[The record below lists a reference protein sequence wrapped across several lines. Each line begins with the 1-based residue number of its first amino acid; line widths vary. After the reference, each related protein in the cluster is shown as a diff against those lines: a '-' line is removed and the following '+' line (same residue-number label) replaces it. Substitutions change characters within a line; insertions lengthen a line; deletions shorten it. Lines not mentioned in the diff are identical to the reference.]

1 MSLTIGEPRGI
12 PPLNNDSFLAKA
24 WGQAKMQHTLH
35 IEGFGVRLR
44 PVTMEDATFIVWLR
58 NLNHARGR
66 VGDSATDTAAQQ
78 AWLTEYFLREGDY
91 YFIIETSRGIPVGA
105 YGIYDL
111 KGDSAE
117 SGRWIVRPEVPAAV
131 PSAILAF
138 EIAFEKLR
146 LRELRV
152 KTVSTNTNVL
162 SLNRKLGFTQTKV
175 EPGERIIG
183 GKPVDLVHFLLEA
196 KDWPKTREKFVPL
209 ARLAE
214 RQITEWE
221 EAELHKTKAAQTK
234 T

>member
-1 MSLTIGEPRGI
+1 MSLTFVEPTGI
-12 PPLNNDSFLAKA
+12 PPGRDDQPLSFGKV
-24 WGQAKMQHTLH
+24 WGQATMQHTLR

-44 PVTMEDATFIVWLR
+44 PVEMEDAAFIVWLR

-78 AWLTEYFLREGDY
+78 AWLSDYFHREGDY
-91 YFIIETSRGIPVGA
+91 YFIIETGRGIAVGA

-111 KGDSAE
+111 TGGSAE
-117 SGRWIVRPEVPAAV
+117 SGRWIVRPEVPAAI

-138 EIAFEKLR
+138 EIAFEKLQ

-162 SLNRKLGFTQTKV
+162 SLNRKLGFRQTQV
-175 EPGERIIG
+175 ESGARIIG
-183 GKPVDLVHFLLEA
+183 GQAVDRVNFLLEA
-196 KDWPKTREKFVPL
+196 KDWPKLREKFIPL

-214 RQITEWE
+214 KQIADWQQ
-221 EAELHKTKAAQTK
+221 AQLATR
-234 T
+234 

>member
-1 MSLTIGEPRGI
+1 MSLTFAEPRGI
-12 PPLNNDSFLAKA
+12 PLTKEVQPMFPVRA
-24 WGQAKMQHTLH
+24 WGQATMQHTLH

-44 PVTMEDATFIVWLR
+44 PVAMEDAPFIVWLR

-66 VGDSATDTAAQQ
+66 VGDSATDAAAQQ
-78 AWLTEYFLREGDY
+78 GWLREYFQRQGDY
-91 YFIIETSRGIPVGA
+91 YFIIETSAGIPVGA

-111 KGDSAE
+111 TGDSAE
-117 SGRWIVRPEVPAAV
+117 SGRWIVRPEVPAAI

-138 EIAFEKLR
+138 EIAFEKLT

-162 SLNRKLGFTQTKV
+162 SLNRKLGFQQTKV
-175 EPGERIIG
+175 EAGERIIG

-196 KDWPKTREKFVPL
+196 KEWPRIREKFVPL

-214 RQITEWE
+214 KQIWEWE
-221 EAELHKTKAAQTK
+221 QAELQKKGK
-234 T
+234 N